1 MDDILAG
8 KASTDKVIYNDKDPE
23 TGFVLLVD
31 SRWTEEKM
39 EDLLI
44 LAIVRKNGILCLREV
59 NASHLALLENVYEQ
73 GKVCVCVCVHIHV
86 CVHVCMCCCVCMRV
100 SVCVMYALVHN

>member
-1 MDDILAG
+1 MDDILEG
-8 KASTDKVIYNDKDPE
+8 KAATDKVIYNDKDPE

-31 SRWTEEKM
+31 SRWSEERM

-59 NASHLALLENVYEQ
+59 NASHLALLENVYKH
-73 GKVCVCVCVHIHV
+73 GKVCVYMCVLVCVCVC
-86 CVHVCMCCCVCMRV
+86 
-100 SVCVMYALVHN
+100 MYVLYM

>member
-73 GKVCVCVCVHIHV
+73 GKVCVCMCVHIHV
-86 CVHVCMCCCVCMRV
+86 CVCMC
-100 SVCVMYALVHN
+100 VCVAVFVCLCLCVLCTH